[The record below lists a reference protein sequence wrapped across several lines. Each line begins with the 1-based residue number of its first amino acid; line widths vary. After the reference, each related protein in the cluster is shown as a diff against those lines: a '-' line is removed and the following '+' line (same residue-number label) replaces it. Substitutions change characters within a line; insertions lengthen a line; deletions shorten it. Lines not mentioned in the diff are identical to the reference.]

1 MRART
6 VGVLATALLALG
18 GCSSGGQ
25 RGSGSEAVPP
35 NGVPETGPGTGG
47 SGSVVSA
54 PGGEQRAT
62 GVHPEDTARVGADE
76 LPRGEEPTTR
86 TFAGQ
91 LVEKAGDE
99 LRVRAGQQTMPFQ
112 VGAETKISKG
122 VEPLRVESLQ
132 RGDRLQIRYHKEGN
146 VNVASEVS
154 VTKEPPAPSSRQP
167 SR

>member
-1 MRART
+1 M
-6 VGVLATALLALG
+6 LAAALLALG

-47 SGSVVSA
+47 SGSVMNA

-62 GVHPEDTARVGADE
+62 GVRPEDTARVGAE
-76 LPRGEEPTTR
+76 NVPRGEEPTTE

-91 LVEKAGDE
+91 LTGVSGDE
-99 LRVRAGQQTMPFQ
+99 LRVQAGQQTLPFQ
-112 VGAETKISKG
+112 VKPETKISRG